1 MTGTCLLGADVIVL
15 MARRQAVTSILSS
28 VVLGLSRFFLPT
40 RILQFCRAHK
50 PPSLPSFQ
58 FLPSAAAAQRLPFF
72 FFPIRLNYLIFQH
85 IHFICV
91 TLRRLFNLLACA
103 RGFVCVCVCPDPPKK
118 KYNYPQC
125 FQANTETRGPL
136 KDNVPSGVFL

>member
-58 FLPSAAAAQRLPFF
+58 FLPSAAAPHRLPFF
-72 FFPIRLNYLIFQH
+72 FSDPTKLFDLSTDSFYL
-85 IHFICV
+85 
-91 TLRRLFNLLACA
+91 RDLATS
-103 RGFVCVCVCPDPPKK
+103 F
-118 KYNYPQC
+118 
-125 FQANTETRGPL
+125 
-136 KDNVPSGVFL
+136 

>member
-72 FFPIRLNYLIFQH
+72 FFSDPTKLFDLSTYSFYL
-85 IHFICV
+85 
-91 TLRRLFNLLACA
+91 RDLATS
-103 RGFVCVCVCPDPPKK
+103 F
-118 KYNYPQC
+118 
-125 FQANTETRGPL
+125 
-136 KDNVPSGVFL
+136 